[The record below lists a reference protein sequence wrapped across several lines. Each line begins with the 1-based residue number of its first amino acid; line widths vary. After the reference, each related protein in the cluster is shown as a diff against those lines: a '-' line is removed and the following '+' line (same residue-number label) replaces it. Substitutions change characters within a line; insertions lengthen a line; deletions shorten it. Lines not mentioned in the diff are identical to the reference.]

1 MSLAVFL
8 AVLAAAAMHAVWNA
22 MIKVRSDRFVTIQL
36 MTLGMGAFALPVL
49 FFVEVPSGITWLYL
63 GLSTAFH
70 CGYKFFLVKA
80 YETGDLAQ
88 SYPLARGTA
97 PLITTIGGVVL
108 IQEVPGGWALAGIAL
123 LCLGTLLMSAR
134 GGGANALG
142 RRSVVFALI
151 TSCFIAAYTLSD
163 GTGARSAATATSY
176 AAWLYLLDAIWST
189 IFCLMLRGR
198 GVIRA
203 MLPEWKVGVV
213 AGFLS
218 AFAYWIAMWAMTK
231 APIGAVAALRETSIL
246 FAMMISVWALGEV
259 MTRWRI
265 AAALLIVAGV
275 VALRIG

>member
-1 MSLAVFL
+1 MSLTVFL

-22 MIKVRSDRFVTIQL
+22 MIKVRGDRFVSIQL
-36 MTLGMGAFALPVL
+36 MTLGMALFALPGL
-49 FFVEVPSGITWLYL
+49 FIVSVPTGITWLFL
-63 GLSTAFH
+63 ALSTAFH

-97 PLITTIGGVVL
+97 PLITTVGGIVL
-108 IQEVPGGWALAGIAL
+108 IHEVPGGWALAGIAL

-142 RRSVVFALI
+142 RRSVVFALV

-176 AAWLYLLDAIWST
+176 AVWLYLLDAIWST
-189 IFCLMLRGR
+189 IFVVLLRGP
-198 GVIRA
+198 GVLKA
-203 MLPEWKVGVV
+203 MLPQWKMGVV
-213 AGFLS
+213 TGFLS

-246 FAMMISVWALGEV
+246 FAMMISLWALGEA

-275 VALRIG
+275 VALRLG